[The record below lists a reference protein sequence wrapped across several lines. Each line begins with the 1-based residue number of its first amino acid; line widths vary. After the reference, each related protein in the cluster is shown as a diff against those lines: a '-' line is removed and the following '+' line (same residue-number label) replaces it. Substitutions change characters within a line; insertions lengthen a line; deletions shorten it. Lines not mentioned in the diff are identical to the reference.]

1 MGEVFKKYKENFS
14 KFIIYFILAI
24 IIHVI
29 TSSITTDVMLKLQLG
44 YNVDITDILN
54 FKMIIIILINI
65 YLSAYLLLITKKI
78 IKGEIIEQKDIFPE
92 ALHYFPRLLGVA
104 LMYGAITFF
113 VFYIG
118 IIAMYVNSALFILFV
133 ILFLLWMIFAIF
145 LSPTSQYLVYND
157 EKIGGSIKSGFKLG
171 KKYFFKILGLIGIL
185 ALILIIKDS
194 LTKTEYDIAIVI
206 TYSIVF
212 QLFHAYFCLYIS
224 NMCKEEEEAEIS

>member
-14 KFIIYFILAI
+14 KLLIYFVLAI

-29 TSSITTDVMLKLQLG
+29 TSLITADVMLKQQLG

-54 FKMIIIILINI
+54 FKMIILILINI

-104 LMYGAITFF
+104 LIFGAVTF
-113 VFYIG
+113 VVIYIG
-118 IIAMYVNSALFILFV
+118 IIAMYVNPGLLTLFV
-133 ILFLLWMIFAIF
+133 VLFLLWMIFAIL

-171 KKYFFKILGLIGIL
+171 KKYFFKILGLVGIL
-185 ALILIIKDS
+185 ALILIIMD
-194 LTKTEYDIAIVI
+194 LLIKTESSIAIAI
-206 TYSIVF
+206 TYSIIF
-212 QLFHAYFCLYIS
+212 HLFHTYFCLYIS
-224 NMCKEEEEAEIS
+224 NMCKIEEEAQIS